1 MFRLITLFSLSLLLI
16 AFSQIKKE
24 FDLQVEIIAKELEE
38 KPKLSPP
45 QSFPLKGSEPLDLS
59 PRLLEPPKEMEFIP
73 VARVEGDGL
82 SCGKPKDAI
91 AYKVGVDY
99 YLKGDFLRAER
110 ELGSIL
116 TMPSPYRPMAEYV
129 LGLIKLKEG
138 QRSEALKFFEN
149 SCRIPHRYRDS
160 ACELYY
166 ALNFEL
172 KGSVP
177 KNENPLWSVLYE
189 IKEKKNYREPNCQEV
204 VFKNYCNYVS
214 DFVKGKVREEYKD
227 STTLRRAIVLFQTGK
242 LDEAERVLLEYSKPT
257 KPYRDVA
264 LYYLGLIA
272 LKKNDTN
279 KAYQYASLLETI
291 NREYANSLYSQ
302 ISQRDVLLARITYSI
317 TKDPSFLELA
327 GIIAYNR
334 GDYKLALSNFLG
346 AKNIKYAVYS
356 AIRMGDYRTAYTLLE
371 GKKEKDREDYLWLL
385 ESAYWANLPME
396 EPLKAVRERYPELYK
411 EYLGWSFFR
420 KGDWLSALN
429 YFEDPYYKALSYYNL
444 KRYEDVLRVL
454 RGIDHT
460 RARLLKAKSALFL
473 GKPALAR
480 SFLTESSPEELY
492 LLGLSYFM
500 EGEYERSIEFFKKVP
515 KDSPFGARALMKT
528 GDALYNL
535 GKVDAAKE
543 VYWEMLRNFPEDPLA
558 SQATLALLGM
568 EEREL
573 SPSEREKLI
582 RSYLQKEPNS
592 PYAQELKYQ
601 LADLLIKRGEK
612 KEAEKLLIE
621 LFEGNSPLKYKALL
635 KLASIE
641 EDKRNKAVLLYKVYK
656 EGNSEESAIARRE
669 LVKLFEEIGD
679 LQSMAELL
687 EGGDLSDKEKAMQIY
702 SNIQRWDKALAI
714 ANQLIS
720 LGYRS
725 SSFDN
730 TLWKIYENT
739 KDRNILTALTKSQDI
754 NLSAKA
760 KLEMAKLLKAE
771 GKPMEALEYLVDIS
785 LNNKGAQVYNSAI
798 LEGVQIFLELRLRR
812 DASCFLERV
821 DANVLSREERVKIE
835 RLKEDLPKCEVR

>member
-24 FDLQVEIIAKELEE
+24 FDLQVEIVAKEVEE

-45 QSFPLKGSEPLDLS
+45 QNLPLKGSEPMDLS
-59 PRLLEPPKEMEFIP
+59 PRLLEPPREMEFIP
-73 VARVEGDGL
+73 VAKVEGDGL

-129 LGLIKLKEG
+129 LGLMKLEKG

-149 SCRIPHRYRDS
+149 SCRFPHVYRDS

-166 ALNFEL
+166 ALNFGL

-177 KNENPLWSVLYE
+177 KNENPLWSVVYE

-204 VFKNYCNYVS
+204 VFKNYCDYVL

-227 STTLRRAIVLFQTGK
+227 STTLRRAILLFQTGK
-242 LDEAERVLLEYSKPT
+242 LDEAERVFLEYSKPA
-257 KPYRDVA
+257 KSYRDIA

-272 LKKNDTN
+272 LQKKDTN
-279 KAYQYASLLETI
+279 RAYQYASLLETI

-302 ISQRDVLLARITYSI
+302 IAQRDVLLARITYSI

-334 GDYKLALSNFLG
+334 GDYKLALSNFLE

-356 AIRMGDYRTAYTLLE
+356 AVRMGDYKTAYSLFE
-371 GKKEKDREDYLWLL
+371 GKREKDREDYLWLL

-396 EPLKAVRERYPELYK
+396 EPLKVVKERYPELYK

-420 KGDWLSALN
+420 KGDWLSALS
-429 YFEDPYYKALSYYNL
+429 YFENPYYRALCYYNL
-444 KRYEDVLRVL
+444 KKYEDVLRVL
-454 RGIDHT
+454 RGIDHP

-473 GKPALAR
+473 DKPALAR

-500 EGEYERSIEFFKKVP
+500 EGKYERSIDYFKKVP
-515 KDSPFGARALMKT
+515 RESPFGAKALMKT

-535 GKVDAAKE
+535 GKVDSAKE
-543 VYWEMLRNFPEDPLA
+543 VYWEVLKSFPENPLA

-573 SPSEREKLI
+573 PPSEREKLI
-582 RSYLQKEPNS
+582 RSYFQKEPNS
-592 PYAQELKYQ
+592 PYAPELKYQ

-612 KEAEKLLIE
+612 REAEKILIE

-641 EDKRNKAVLLYKVYK
+641 EDKRNKVVLLYKVYK

-669 LVKLFEEIGD
+669 LVKLYEELGD

-687 EGGDLSDKEKAMQIY
+687 EGGDLSDKERAMQIY
-702 SNIQRWDKALAI
+702 ADIQRWDKAIAI
-714 ANQLIS
+714 ANQLTS
-720 LGYRS
+720 LGYGS
-725 SSFDN
+725 PSFDN

-771 GKPMEALEYLVDIS
+771 GKPKEALEYLVDIS

-821 DANVLSREERVKIE
+821 DANTLSREERIKIE
-835 RLKEDLPKCEVR
+835 RLKKELPKCEVR

>member
-1 MFRLITLFSLSLLLI
+1 MLRLITLFSISLLLI

-24 FDLQVEIIAKELEE
+24 FDLQVEIVAQEVEE

-45 QSFPLKGSEPLDLS
+45 QNLPLKEDEPIDLS
-59 PRLLEPPKEMEFIP
+59 PRLLEPPKEMEFRP

-91 AYKVGVDY
+91 AYKVGVDQ
-99 YLKGDFLRAER
+99 YLKGDFLRAEK
-110 ELGSIL
+110 ELSSIL
-116 TMPSPYRPMAEYV
+116 TMSSPYRPMAEYV

-177 KNENPLWSVLYE
+177 KNENPLWSVIYE
-189 IKEKKNYREPNCQEV
+189 IKEKKTYREPNCQEV
-204 VFKNYCNYVS
+204 VFKNYCNYVL
-214 DFVKGKVREEYKD
+214 DFVKGKAGEEYKD
-227 STTLRRAIVLFQTGK
+227 STTLRRAVVLFQTGK
-242 LDEAERVLLEYSKPT
+242 LDEAEKLLLEYSKPT

-264 LYYLGLIA
+264 LYYLGLLA
-272 LKKNDTN
+272 LQKKDTN
-279 KAYQYASLLETI
+279 RAYQYASLLETI

-302 ISQRDVLLARITYSI
+302 IAQRDVFLARITYSV
-317 TKDPSFLELA
+317 TKDLSSLELA

-334 GDYKLALSNFLG
+334 GDYKLALSNFLE

-356 AIRMGDYRTAYTLLE
+356 AIRMGDYKTAYTLLE
-371 GKKEKDREDYLWLL
+371 GKREKDREDYLWLL

-411 EYLGWSFFR
+411 EYLGWNFFR
-420 KGDWLSALN
+420 KGDWLSALS
-429 YFEDPYYKALSYYNL
+429 YFQDPYYRALSYYNL
-444 KRYEDVLRVL
+444 KKYEDVLMVL
-454 RGIDHT
+454 RGIDHPK
-460 RARLLKAKSALFL
+460 ARLLKAKSALFL

-480 SFLTESSPEELY
+480 SFLTESSPDELY

-500 EGEYERSIEFFKKVP
+500 EGKYERSIDYFKKVP
-515 KDSPFGARALMKT
+515 KESPFGARALMKT

-535 GKVDAAKE
+535 GRVDSAKE
-543 VYWEMLRNFPEDPLA
+543 VYWDVLKRFPEDPLA

-573 SPSEREKLI
+573 PLSDREKLI
-582 RSYLQKEPNS
+582 KIYLQKEPNS
-592 PYAQELKYQ
+592 PYVPELKYQ

-612 KEAEKLLIE
+612 REAEKILIE

-635 KLASIE
+635 KLATIE
-641 EDKRNKAVLLYKVYK
+641 EDKINKAVLLYNVYK

-669 LVKLFEEIGD
+669 LVKLYEELGD

-687 EGGDLSDKEKAMQIY
+687 EVGDLSDKERAVQIY
-702 SNIQRWDKALAI
+702 ANIQRWDKAIAI
-714 ANQLIS
+714 ANQLTS

-725 SSFDN
+725 PSFDN

-739 KDRNILTALTKSQDI
+739 KDRNILSALTKSQDI

-771 GKPMEALEYLVDIS
+771 GKQKEALEYLVDIS
-785 LNNKGAQVYNSAI
+785 LNHKGAQVYNSAI

-821 DANVLSREERVKIE
+821 DANSLSQEERVKIE
-835 RLKEDLPKCEVR
+835 MLKKELPKCEVR

>member
-24 FDLQVEIIAKELEE
+24 FDLRVEIIAKEVEE

-45 QSFPLKGSEPLDLS
+45 QNLPLKGSEPMDLS

-129 LGLIKLKEG
+129 LGLMKLEKG

-149 SCRIPHRYRDS
+149 SCRFPHVYRDS

-172 KGSVP
+172 KDSVP
-177 KNENPLWSVLYE
+177 KNENPLWSVVYE
-189 IKEKKNYREPNCQEV
+189 IKEKKTYREPNCQEV
-204 VFKNYCNYVS
+204 VFKNYCNYVL
-214 DFVKGKVREEYKD
+214 DFVKGKVTEEYKD

-242 LDEAERVLLEYSKPT
+242 LDEAERLFLEYSKPT
-257 KPYRDVA
+257 KPYRSVA

-272 LKKNDTN
+272 LQKKDTN
-279 KAYQYASLLETI
+279 MAYQYASLLETI

-302 ISQRDVLLARITYSI
+302 IARRDVLLARVTYNI

-334 GDYKLALSNFLG
+334 GDYQLALSNFLE

-356 AIRMGDYRTAYTLLE
+356 AIRMGDYKTAYTLLE
-371 GKKEKDREDYLWLL
+371 GKREKDREDYLWLL

-396 EPLKAVRERYPELYK
+396 EPLKAVKGRYPELYK

-420 KGDWLSALN
+420 KGDWLSALG
-429 YFEDPYYKALSYYNL
+429 YFDDPYYRALCYYNL
-444 KRYEDVLRVL
+444 KKYEDVLKVL
-454 RGIDHT
+454 KGIDHPK
-460 RARLLKAKSALFL
+460 ARLLKAKSALFL
-473 GKPALAR
+473 GKPSLAR

-500 EGEYERSIEFFKKVP
+500 EGEYERSIDYFKKVP
-515 KDSPFGARALMKT
+515 KDSPFGVRALMKT

-535 GKVDAAKE
+535 GKVDSAKQ
-543 VYWEMLRNFPEDPLA
+543 VYWEILKNFPEDPLA

-573 SPSEREKLI
+573 PPSEREKLI
-582 RSYLQKEPNS
+582 RSYLQKEPDS
-592 PYAQELKYQ
+592 PYAPELKYQ

-612 KEAEKLLIE
+612 REAEKILIE

-669 LVKLFEEIGD
+669 LVKLFEELGD

-687 EGGDLSDKEKAMQIY
+687 EGGDLSDKERAMQIY
-702 SNIQRWDKALAI
+702 ANIQRWDKALAI

-720 LGYRS
+720 LGYKS
-725 SSFDN
+725 PSFDN

-739 KDRNILTALTKSQDI
+739 KDRNILAALTKSQDI

-771 GKPMEALEYLVDIS
+771 GKPKEALEYLVDIS

-821 DANVLSREERVKIE
+821 DANSLSREERVKIE
-835 RLKEDLPKCEVR
+835 RLKKELPKCEVR

>member
-24 FDLQVEIIAKELEE
+24 FDLQVEIVAKEVEE

-45 QSFPLKGSEPLDLS
+45 QNLPLKGSEPMDLS
-59 PRLLEPPKEMEFIP
+59 PRLLEPPKKMEFIP
-73 VARVEGDGL
+73 VAKVEGAGL
-82 SCGKPKDAI
+82 SCGEPKDAI
-91 AYKVGVDY
+91 AYKVGVDH

-116 TMPSPYRPMAEYV
+116 TKPSPYRPMAEYV
-129 LGLIKLKEG
+129 LGLIKLREG

-149 SCRIPHRYRDS
+149 SCRVPHRYRYS

-177 KNENPLWSVLYE
+177 KNENPLWSVVYE
-189 IKEKKNYREPNCQEV
+189 IKEKKTYREPNCQEV
-204 VFKNYCNYVS
+204 VFKNYCDYVL

-227 STTLRRAIVLFQTGK
+227 STTLRSATVLFQTGK
-242 LDEAERVLLEYSKPT
+242 LDEAERVFLEYSKPT

-272 LKKNDTN
+272 LQKKDTN
-279 KAYQYASLLETI
+279 KAYQYASLLETL

-302 ISQRDVLLARITYSI
+302 IAQRDVLLARITYNI

-334 GDYKLALSNFLG
+334 GDYQLALSNFLE
-346 AKNIKYAVYS
+346 AKSIKYAVYS
-356 AIRMGDYRTAYTLLE
+356 AIREGDYKTAYTLLE
-371 GKKEKDREDYLWLL
+371 GKREKDREDYLWLL

-396 EPLKAVRERYPELYK
+396 EHLKAVKERHPELYK

-429 YFEDPYYKALSYYNL
+429 YFEDPYYKALCYYNL
-444 KRYEDVLRVL
+444 KKYEDVLKVL
-454 RGIDHT
+454 RGIDHPK
-460 RARLLKAKSALFL
+460 ARLLKAKSALFL
-473 GKPALAR
+473 GKPVLAR

-500 EGEYERSIEFFKKVP
+500 EGEYERSIDYFKKVP
-515 KDSPFGARALMKT
+515 KDSPFGVRALMKT

-535 GKVDAAKE
+535 GKVDSAKQ
-543 VYWEMLRNFPEDPLA
+543 VYWEVLKNFPEDPLA

-568 EEREL
+568 EEREVP
-573 SPSEREKLI
+573 PSDREKLI

-656 EGNSEESAIARRE
+656 EGNSEESAIAKRE
-669 LVKLFEEIGD
+669 LVKLYEELGD
-679 LQSMAELL
+679 LQSAAELL
-687 EGGDLSDKEKAMQIY
+687 EGGDLSDKERAMQIY
-702 SNIQRWDKALAI
+702 ANIQRWDRALAI

-725 SSFDN
+725 PSFDN

-771 GKPMEALEYLVDIS
+771 GKPKEALEYLVDIS

-821 DANVLSREERVKIE
+821 DANTLSREERVKIE
-835 RLKEDLPKCEVR
+835 RLKKELPKCEVR

>member
-149 SCRIPHRYRDS
+149 SCRISHRYRDS

>member
-1 MFRLITLFSLSLLLI
+1 MLRLITLFSLSLLLI

-24 FDLQVEIIAKELEE
+24 FDLQVEIVAKEVEE

-45 QSFPLKGSEPLDLS
+45 QNLPLKGSEPMDLS
-59 PRLLEPPKEMEFIP
+59 PRLLEPPKAMEFIP
-73 VARVEGDGL
+73 VAREEGAGF
-82 SCGKPKDAI
+82 SCGEPRDAI
-91 AYKVGVDY
+91 AYKVGVDH
-99 YLKGDFLRAER
+99 YLKGDFLSAEK
-110 ELGSIL
+110 ELSSIL
-116 TMPSPYRPMAEYV
+116 TMSSPYKLMADYV

-149 SCRIPHRYRDS
+149 SCGHPHRYRYS

-177 KNENPLWSVLYE
+177 KNENPLWSVIYE
-189 IKEKKNYREPNCQEV
+189 IKEKKTYREPNCQEV
-204 VFKNYCNYVS
+204 VFKNYCNYVL

-242 LDEAERVLLEYSKPT
+242 LDEAEKLFLEYSKPT

-264 LYYLGLIA
+264 LYYLGLVA
-272 LKKNDTN
+272 MQKKDIGR
-279 KAYQYASLLETI
+279 AYQYASLLETL
-291 NREYANSLYSQ
+291 NREYANSLYFQ
-302 ISQRDVLLARITYSI
+302 IAQRDVLLARITYSVA
-317 TKDPSFLELA
+317 KDPTLLELA

-334 GDYKLALSNFLG
+334 GDYKLALSNFLE

-356 AIRMGDYRTAYTLLE
+356 AIGEGDYKTAYTLLE
-371 GKKEKDREDYLWLL
+371 GEGEKDKEDYLWLL
-385 ESAYWANLPME
+385 ESAYWADLPME
-396 EPLKAVRERYPELYK
+396 EPLKAVKERYPELYK

-429 YFEDPYYKALSYYNL
+429 YFEDPYYRALCYYNL
-444 KRYEDVLRVL
+444 KKYEDVLKVL
-454 RGIDHT
+454 KGIDHPK
-460 RARLLKAKSALFL
+460 AKLLKAKSALFL
-473 GKPALAR
+473 GKPTLAR

-500 EGEYERSIEFFKKVP
+500 EGEYERSIGYFKKVP
-515 KDSPFGARALMKT
+515 KDSPLGARALMKT

-543 VYWEMLRNFPEDPLA
+543 VYWEVLKNFPEDPLA

-573 SPSEREKLI
+573 PPSDREKLI
-582 RSYLQKEPNS
+582 KSYLQKEPNS

-612 KEAEKLLIE
+612 KEAEKILIE

-641 EDKRNKAVLLYKVYK
+641 EDRRNKAVLLYKVYK
-656 EGNSEESAIARRE
+656 EGSDEESAIARRE
-669 LVKLFEEIGD
+669 LIKLYEELGD
-679 LQSMAELL
+679 QQSVAELL
-687 EGGDLSDKEKAMQIY
+687 ESGDLSDKEKAVQIY
-702 SNIQRWDKALAI
+702 ANIQRWDKALAI
-714 ANQLIS
+714 ANQLTS
-720 LGYRS
+720 LGYKS
-725 SSFDN
+725 PSFDN

-739 KDRNILTALTKSQDI
+739 KERNILTALTKSQDI

-771 GKPMEALEYLVDIS
+771 GKPKEALEYLVDIS
-785 LNNKGAQVYNSAI
+785 LNNKGAQAYNSAI

-821 DANVLSREERVKIE
+821 DANTLSQEERVKIE
-835 RLKEDLPKCEVR
+835 MLKKELPKCEVR

>member
-1 MFRLITLFSLSLLLI
+1 MLRLITLFSLFLLLI

-24 FDLQVEIIAKELEE
+24 FDLQVEIVAKEVEE

-45 QSFPLKGSEPLDLS
+45 QNLPLKEAEPMDLS

-73 VARVEGDGL
+73 VAKVEGAGL
-82 SCGKPKDAI
+82 SCGEPKDAT
-91 AYKVGVDY
+91 AYKVGVDH
-99 YLKGDFLRAER
+99 YLKGDFLRAEK
-110 ELGSIL
+110 ELSPIL
-116 TMPSPYRPMAEYV
+116 TMSSPYRPMAEYV
-129 LGLIKLKEG
+129 LGLIKLEKG

-149 SCRIPHRYRDS
+149 SCRVPHRYRYS

-177 KNENPLWSVLYE
+177 KNENPLWSVIYE
-189 IKEKKNYREPNCQEV
+189 IKEKKTYREPNCQEV
-204 VFKNYCNYVS
+204 VFKSYCNYVL
-214 DFVKGKVREEYKD
+214 DFVKGEVREEYKD
-227 STTLRRAIVLFQTGK
+227 STTLRRAIVFFQTGK
-242 LDEAERVLLEYSKPT
+242 LDEAEKLLLEYSKPA

-264 LYYLGLIA
+264 LYYLGLVA
-272 LKKNDTN
+272 LQKKDTN
-279 KAYQYASLLETI
+279 RAYQYASLLETL

-302 ISQRDVLLARITYSI
+302 IAQRDVLLARITYSI

-334 GDYKLALSNFLG
+334 GDYQLAFSNFLET
-346 AKNIKYAVYS
+346 KNTRYAVYS
-356 AIRMGDYRTAYTLLE
+356 AIRMGDYKTAYSLLE
-371 GKKEKDREDYLWLL
+371 GKREKDREDYLWLL

-420 KGDWLSALN
+420 KGDWLSALS
-429 YFEDPYYKALSYYNL
+429 YFEDPYYRALCYYNL
-444 KRYEDVLRVL
+444 KKYEDVLRVL
-454 RGIDHT
+454 RGIDHP

-500 EGEYERSIEFFKKVP
+500 EGEYESSIDYFKKVP
-515 KDSPFGARALMKT
+515 KESPFGAKALMKT

-535 GKVDAAKE
+535 GKVDSAKE
-543 VYWEMLRNFPEDPLA
+543 VYWDVLKRFPEDPLA

-573 SPSEREKLI
+573 SPSDREKLI
-582 RSYLQKEPNS
+582 KNYLQKEPNA

-612 KEAEKLLIE
+612 REAEKILIE

-656 EGNSEESAIARRE
+656 EGSSEESAIARRE
-669 LVKLFEEIGD
+669 LIKLYEELGD
-679 LQSMAELL
+679 QQSMVELL
-687 EGGDLSDKEKAMQIY
+687 EGGDLSDKERAMQIY
-702 SNIQRWDKALAI
+702 ANIQRWDKAIAI
-714 ANQLIS
+714 ANQLTS

-725 SSFDN
+725 PSLEN

-739 KDRNILTALTKSQDI
+739 KDRNILTVLTNSQDI

-771 GKPMEALEYLVDIS
+771 GKPREALEYLVDIS

-798 LEGVQIFLELRLRR
+798 LEGVQTFLELRLRR
-812 DASCFLERV
+812 DASCFLDRV
-821 DANVLSREERVKIE
+821 DANTLSQEERVKIE
-835 RLKEDLPKCEVR
+835 MLKKELPKCEVL

>member
-1 MFRLITLFSLSLLLI
+1 MDLSL
-16 AFSQIKKE
+16 
-24 FDLQVEIIAKELEE
+24 
-38 KPKLSPP
+38 
-45 QSFPLKGSEPLDLS
+45 
-59 PRLLEPPKEMEFIP
+59 RLLEPPKKMEFIP
-73 VARVEGDGL
+73 VAKVEGAGL
-82 SCGKPKDAI
+82 SCGEPRDAI
-91 AYKVGVDY
+91 AYKVGVDH
-99 YLKGDFLRAER
+99 YLKGDFLSAEK

-116 TMPSPYRPMAEYV
+116 TMSSPYKPMAEYV

-149 SCRIPHRYRDS
+149 SCRVPHRYRYS

-177 KNENPLWSVLYE
+177 KNENPLWGVIYE

-204 VFKNYCNYVS
+204 VFKNYCNYVL

-227 STTLRRAIVLFQTGK
+227 STTLRRAIVLFQTGE
-242 LDEAERVLLEYSKPT
+242 LDEAEKLFLEYSKPT

-264 LYYLGLIA
+264 LYYLGLVA
-272 LKKNDTN
+272 MQKKDIGR
-279 KAYQYASLLETI
+279 AYQYASLLETL
-291 NREYANSLYSQ
+291 NREYANSLYFQ
-302 ISQRDVLLARITYSI
+302 IAQMDVLWARITYSVA
-317 TKDPSFLELA
+317 KDPTLLELA

-334 GDYKLALSNFLG
+334 GDYKLALSNFLE

-356 AIRMGDYRTAYTLLE
+356 AIGEGDYKTAYTLLE
-371 GKKEKDREDYLWLL
+371 GKGEKDKEDYLWLL
-385 ESAYWANLPME
+385 ESAYWANLPIE
-396 EPLKAVRERYPELYK
+396 EPLKAVKEDYPELYK

-429 YFEDPYYKALSYYNL
+429 YFEDPYYRALCYYNL
-444 KRYEDVLRVL
+444 KKYEDVLKVL
-454 RGIDHT
+454 KGIDHPK
-460 RARLLKAKSALFL
+460 ARLLKAKSALFL

-492 LLGLSYFM
+492 LLGLSYFV
-500 EGEYERSIEFFKKVP
+500 EGEYERSIDHFKKVP
-515 KDSPFGARALMKT
+515 KESPFGAKALMKA

-535 GKVDAAKE
+535 GKVDSAKK
-543 VYWEMLRNFPEDPLA
+543 VYWEVLKSFPEDPLA

-573 SPSEREKLI
+573 PPSDREKLI
-582 RSYLQKEPNS
+582 KSYLQKEPNS

-601 LADLLIKRGEK
+601 LADLLIKRGKK
-612 KEAEKLLIE
+612 KEAEKILVE
-621 LFEGNSPLKYKALL
+621 LFEGSSPLKYKALL

-641 EDKRNKAVLLYKVYK
+641 EDRRNKAVLLYEVYK

-669 LVKLFEEIGD
+669 LIKLYEELGD
-679 LQSMAELL
+679 LQSAAELL
-687 EGGDLSDKEKAMQIY
+687 EGGDLSDKERAVQIY
-702 SNIQRWDKALAI
+702 ANIQRWDKAIAI
-714 ANQLIS
+714 ANQLTS

-725 SSFDN
+725 PSFDN

-771 GKPMEALEYLVDIS
+771 GKPREALEYLVDIS

-798 LEGVQIFLELRLRR
+798 LEGAQTFLELRLRR
-812 DASCFLERV
+812 DASCFLGRV
-821 DANVLSREERVKIE
+821 DANSLSQEERVKIE
-835 RLKEDLPKCEVR
+835 MLKKELPKCEVK

>member
-1 MFRLITLFSLSLLLI
+1 MLRLITLFSLSLLLI

-24 FDLQVEIIAKELEE
+24 FELQVEIIAKKVEE

-45 QSFPLKGSEPLDLS
+45 QNLPLKEAEPMDLS
-59 PRLLEPPKEMEFIP
+59 PRLLEPPKKMEFIP
-73 VARVEGDGL
+73 VAKVEGTGL
-82 SCGKPKDAI
+82 SCGEPRDAI
-91 AYKVGVDY
+91 AYKVGVDH
-99 YLKGDFLRAER
+99 YLKGDFLSAEK

-116 TMPSPYRPMAEYV
+116 TMSSPYKPMAEYV

-149 SCRIPHRYRDS
+149 SCRVPHRYRYS

-177 KNENPLWSVLYE
+177 KNENPLWGVIYE

-204 VFKNYCNYVS
+204 VFKNYCNYVL

-227 STTLRRAIVLFQTGK
+227 STTLRRAIVLFQTGE
-242 LDEAERVLLEYSKPT
+242 LDEAEKLFLEYSKPT

-264 LYYLGLIA
+264 LYYLGLVA
-272 LKKNDTN
+272 MQKKDIGR
-279 KAYQYASLLETI
+279 AYQYASLLETL
-291 NREYANSLYSQ
+291 NREYANSLYFQ
-302 ISQRDVLLARITYSI
+302 IAQMDVLWARITYSVA
-317 TKDPSFLELA
+317 KDPTLLELA

-334 GDYKLALSNFLG
+334 GDYKLALSNFLE

-356 AIRMGDYRTAYTLLE
+356 AIGEGDYKTAYTLLE
-371 GKKEKDREDYLWLL
+371 GKGEKDKEDYLWLL
-385 ESAYWANLPME
+385 ESAYWANLPIE
-396 EPLKAVRERYPELYK
+396 EPLKAVKEDYPELYK

-429 YFEDPYYKALSYYNL
+429 YFEDPYYRALCYYNL
-444 KRYEDVLRVL
+444 KKYEDVLKVL
-454 RGIDHT
+454 KGIDHPK
-460 RARLLKAKSALFL
+460 ARLLKAKSALFL

-492 LLGLSYFM
+492 LLGLSYFV
-500 EGEYERSIEFFKKVP
+500 EGEYERSIDHFKKVP

-535 GKVDAAKE
+535 GKVDSAKE
-543 VYWEMLRNFPEDPLA
+543 VYWEVLKSFPEDPLA

-568 EEREL
+568 EERGL
-573 SPSEREKLI
+573 PPSDREKLI
-582 RSYLQKEPNS
+582 KRYLQKEPNS
-592 PYAQELKYQ
+592 PYAPELKYQ
-601 LADLLIKRGEK
+601 LADLLIKRGKK
-612 KEAEKLLIE
+612 KEAEKILVE
-621 LFEGNSPLKYKALL
+621 LFEGSSPLKYKALL

-641 EDKRNKAVLLYKVYK
+641 EDRRNKAVLLYKVYK

-669 LVKLFEEIGD
+669 LVKLFEELGD

-687 EGGDLSDKEKAMQIY
+687 ESGDLSDKEKAVQIY
-702 SNIQRWDKALAI
+702 ANIQRWDKARAI
-714 ANQLIS
+714 ADQLIS
-720 LGYRS
+720 LGYKS
-725 SSFDN
+725 PSFDN

-771 GKPMEALEYLVDIS
+771 
-785 LNNKGAQVYNSAI
+785 
-798 LEGVQIFLELRLRR
+798 
-812 DASCFLERV
+812 
-821 DANVLSREERVKIE
+821 
-835 RLKEDLPKCEVR
+835 

>member
-1 MFRLITLFSLSLLLI
+1 MLRLITLFSLSLLLI

-24 FDLQVEIIAKELEE
+24 FELQVEIIAKKVEE

-45 QSFPLKGSEPLDLS
+45 QNLPLKEAEPMDLS
-59 PRLLEPPKEMEFIP
+59 LRLLEPPKKMEFIP
-73 VARVEGDGL
+73 VAKVEGAGL
-82 SCGKPKDAI
+82 SCGESREAV

-99 YLKGDFLRAER
+99 YLKGDFLSAEK
-110 ELGSIL
+110 ELSSIL
-116 TMPSPYRPMAEYV
+116 TMSSPYRPMAEYV

-149 SCRIPHRYRDS
+149 SCRVPHRYRYS

-177 KNENPLWSVLYE
+177 KNENPLWGVIYE

-204 VFKNYCNYVS
+204 VFKNYCNYVL

-227 STTLRRAIVLFQTGK
+227 STTLRRAIVLFQTGE
-242 LDEAERVLLEYSKPT
+242 LDEAEKLFLEYSKPT

-264 LYYLGLIA
+264 LYYLGLVA
-272 LKKNDTN
+272 MQKKDIGR
-279 KAYQYASLLETI
+279 AYQYASLLETL
-291 NREYANSLYSQ
+291 NREYANSLYFQ
-302 ISQRDVLLARITYSI
+302 IAQMDVLWARITYSVA
-317 TKDPSFLELA
+317 KDPTLLELA

-334 GDYKLALSNFLG
+334 GDYKLALSNFLE

-356 AIRMGDYRTAYTLLE
+356 AIGEGDYKTAYTLLE
-371 GKKEKDREDYLWLL
+371 GKGEKDKEDYLWLL
-385 ESAYWANLPME
+385 ESAYWANLPIE
-396 EPLKAVRERYPELYK
+396 EPLKAVKEDYPELYK

-429 YFEDPYYKALSYYNL
+429 YFEDPYYRALCYYNL
-444 KRYEDVLRVL
+444 KKYEDVLKVL
-454 RGIDHT
+454 KGIDHPK
-460 RARLLKAKSALFL
+460 ARLLKAKSALFL

-492 LLGLSYFM
+492 LLGLSYFV
-500 EGEYERSIEFFKKVP
+500 EGEYERSIDHFKKVP
-515 KDSPFGARALMKT
+515 KESPFGAKALMKA

-535 GKVDAAKE
+535 GKVDSAKK
-543 VYWEMLRNFPEDPLA
+543 VYWEVLKSFPEDPLA

-573 SPSEREKLI
+573 PPSDREKLI
-582 RSYLQKEPNS
+582 KSYLQKEPNS

-601 LADLLIKRGEK
+601 LADLLIKRGKK
-612 KEAEKLLIE
+612 KEAEKILVE
-621 LFEGNSPLKYKALL
+621 LFEGSSPLKYKALL

-641 EDKRNKAVLLYKVYK
+641 EDRRNKAVLLYEVYK

-669 LVKLFEEIGD
+669 LIKLYEELGD
-679 LQSMAELL
+679 LQSAAELL
-687 EGGDLSDKEKAMQIY
+687 EGGDLSDKERAVQIY
-702 SNIQRWDKALAI
+702 ANIQRWDKARAI
-714 ANQLIS
+714 ADQLIS
-720 LGYRS
+720 LGYKS
-725 SSFDN
+725 PSFDN

-771 GKPMEALEYLVDIS
+771 GKPREALEYLVDIS

-798 LEGVQIFLELRLRR
+798 LEGVQTFLELRLRR
-812 DASCFLERV
+812 DASCFLGRV
-821 DANVLSREERVKIE
+821 DANSLSQEERVKIE
-835 RLKEDLPKCEVR
+835 MLKKELPKCEVK

>member
-1 MFRLITLFSLSLLLI
+1 MLRLITLFSLSLLLI

-24 FDLQVEIIAKELEE
+24 FDLQVEIVAKEVEE

-45 QSFPLKGSEPLDLS
+45 QNLPLKEAEPMDLS
-59 PRLLEPPKEMEFIP
+59 PRLLEPPKAMEFIP
-73 VARVEGDGL
+73 VARVEGAGL
-82 SCGKPKDAI
+82 SCGEPKDAI
-91 AYKVGVDY
+91 AYKVGVDH
-99 YLKGDFLRAER
+99 YLKGDFLSAEK
-110 ELGSIL
+110 ELSSIL
-116 TMPSPYRPMAEYV
+116 TMFSPYRPMAEYV
-129 LGLIKLKEG
+129 LGLIKLREG

-149 SCRIPHRYRDS
+149 SCKDPNRYRYS

-177 KNENPLWSVLYE
+177 KNENPLWSVIYE
-189 IKEKKNYREPNCQEV
+189 IKEKKNYREPDCQEV
-204 VFKNYCNYVS
+204 VFKNYCNYVL

-242 LDEAERVLLEYSKPT
+242 LDEAEKLFLEYSKPT

-264 LYYLGLIA
+264 LYYLGLVA
-272 LKKNDTN
+272 MQKKDIGR
-279 KAYQYASLLETI
+279 AYQYASLLETL
-291 NREYANSLYSQ
+291 NREYANSLYFQ
-302 ISQRDVLLARITYSI
+302 IAQRDVLLARITYSVA
-317 TKDPSFLELA
+317 KDPTLLELA

-334 GDYKLALSNFLG
+334 GDYKLALSNFLE

-356 AIRMGDYRTAYTLLE
+356 AIGEGEYKTAYTLLE
-371 GKKEKDREDYLWLL
+371 GEGEKDKEDYIWLL
-385 ESAYWANLPME
+385 ESAYWADLPME
-396 EPLKAVRERYPELYK
+396 EPLKAVKERYPELYK

-429 YFEDPYYKALSYYNL
+429 YFDDPYHRALCYYNL
-444 KRYEDVLRVL
+444 KKYEDVLKVL
-454 RGIDHT
+454 KGIDHP

-515 KDSPFGARALMKT
+515 KDSPLGARALMKT

-543 VYWEMLRNFPEDPLA
+543 VYWEVLKNFPEDPLA

-573 SPSEREKLI
+573 PPSDREKLI
-582 RSYLQKEPNS
+582 KSYLQKEHNS

-601 LADLLIKRGEK
+601 LADLLIRRGEK
-612 KEAEKLLIE
+612 REAEKILIE

-635 KLASIE
+635 KLATIE
-641 EDKRNKAVLLYKVYK
+641 EDRRNKAVLLYKVYK
-656 EGNSEESAIARRE
+656 EGSDEESAIARRE
-669 LVKLFEEIGD
+669 LIKLYEELGD
-679 LQSMAELL
+679 LQSVAELL
-687 EGGDLSDKEKAMQIY
+687 ESGDLSDKEKAVQIY
-702 SNIQRWDKALAI
+702 ANIKMWGRALAI
-714 ANQLIS
+714 ANQLTS
-720 LGYRS
+720 LGYKS
-725 SSFDN
+725 PSFDN

-739 KDRNILTALTKSQDI
+739 KDRNILTVLTKSQDI

-771 GKPMEALEYLVDIS
+771 GKPKEALEYLVDIS
-785 LNNKGAQVYNSAI
+785 LNNKGAQAYNSAI
-798 LEGVQIFLELRLRR
+798 LEGVQTFLELRLRR

-821 DANVLSREERVKIE
+821 DANTLSQEERVKIE
-835 RLKEDLPKCEVR
+835 MLKKELPKCEVR

>member
-1 MFRLITLFSLSLLLI
+1 MLRLITLFSLSLLLI

-24 FDLQVEIIAKELEE
+24 FDLQVEIVAKEVEE

-45 QSFPLKGSEPLDLS
+45 QSFPLKESEPIDLS

-110 ELGSIL
+110 ELSPIL
-116 TMPSPYRPMAEYV
+116 TMFSPYRPMAEYV
-129 LGLIKLKEG
+129 LGLMKLKEG

-149 SCRIPHRYRDS
+149 SCRVPHRYRGS

-177 KNENPLWSVLYE
+177 KNENPLWSVIYE
-189 IKEKKNYREPNCQEV
+189 IKEKKTYREPNCQEV
-204 VFKNYCNYVS
+204 VFKNYCNYVL

-227 STTLRRAIVLFQTGK
+227 STTLRRAIVLFQTGE
-242 LDEAERVLLEYSKPT
+242 LDEAEKLLLEYSKPT
-257 KPYRDVA
+257 KPYRSVA
-264 LYYLGLIA
+264 LYYLGLVA
-272 LKKNDTN
+272 LQKKDTN
-279 KAYQYASLLETI
+279 RAYQYASLLETL

-302 ISQRDVLLARITYSI
+302 IAQRDVLLARITYSI

-334 GDYKLALSNFLG
+334 GDYKLALSNFLE
-346 AKNIKYAVYS
+346 AKNIKYAAYS
-356 AIRMGDYRTAYTLLE
+356 AIRMGDYKTAYSLLE

-385 ESAYWANLPME
+385 ESAYWADLPME
-396 EPLKAVRERYPELYK
+396 EPLKAVRGRYPELYK

-420 KGDWLSALN
+420 KGDWLSALS
-429 YFEDPYYKALSYYNL
+429 YFEDPYYRALSYYNL

-454 RGIDHT
+454 RGIDHP

-480 SFLTESSPEELY
+480 SFLTESFPEELY

-500 EGEYERSIEFFKKVP
+500 EGKYERSIDYFKKVP
-515 KDSPFGARALMKT
+515 KESPFGAKALMKI

-535 GKVDAAKE
+535 GRVDSAKE
-543 VYWEMLRNFPEDPLA
+543 VYWDVLKRFPEDPLA

-573 SPSEREKLI
+573 PPSDREKLI
-582 RSYLQKEPNS
+582 KGYLQKEPNS
-592 PYAQELKYQ
+592 PYAPELRYQ
-601 LADLLIKRGEK
+601 LADLLIKKGEK
-612 KEAEKLLIE
+612 REAEKILIE

-656 EGNSEESAIARRE
+656 EGSSEESAIARRE
-669 LVKLFEEIGD
+669 LIKLYEELGD

-687 EGGDLSDKEKAMQIY
+687 EGGDLSDKERAMQIY
-702 SNIQRWDKALAI
+702 ADVQRWDRALAI
-714 ANQLIS
+714 ANQLTS

-725 SSFDN
+725 PSLEN

-771 GKPMEALEYLVDIS
+771 GKPKEALEYLVDIS

-798 LEGVQIFLELRLRR
+798 LEGVQTFLELRLRR

-821 DANVLSREERVKIE
+821 DANTLSREERVKIE
-835 RLKEDLPKCEVR
+835 MLKKELPKCEVR

>member
-24 FDLQVEIIAKELEE
+24 FDLQVEIVAKEVEE

-45 QSFPLKGSEPLDLS
+45 QNLPLKGSEPMDLS

-73 VARVEGDGL
+73 VAKVEGDGL

-91 AYKVGVDY
+91 AYKVGIDH
-99 YLKGDFLRAER
+99 YLKGDFLSAEK

-116 TMPSPYRPMAEYV
+116 TMSSPYRPMAEYV

-149 SCRIPHRYRDS
+149 SCRFPHVYRDS

-177 KNENPLWSVLYE
+177 KNENPLWGAIYE
-189 IKEKKNYREPNCQEV
+189 IKEKKTYREPNCQEA
-204 VFKNYCNYVS
+204 VFKNYCNYVL
-214 DFVKGKVREEYKD
+214 DFVKGKIREEYKD
-227 STTLRRAIVLFQTGK
+227 STTLRSAIVLFQTGK
-242 LDEAERVLLEYSKPT
+242 LDEAERLFLEYSKPA
-257 KPYRDVA
+257 KLYRDVA

-272 LKKNDTN
+272 LQKNDTN
-279 KAYQYASLLETI
+279 RAYQYASLLETI

-302 ISQRDVLLARITYSI
+302 IAQRDVLLARITYSI
-317 TKDPSFLELA
+317 TKEPSFLELA

-334 GDYKLALSNFLG
+334 GDYKLALSNFLE
-346 AKNIKYAVYS
+346 AKNIRYAVYS
-356 AIRMGDYRTAYTLLE
+356 AIREGDYKTAYTLLE
-371 GKKEKDREDYLWLL
+371 GKREKDKEDYLWLL

-396 EPLKAVRERYPELYK
+396 EPLKAVKERYPELYK

-420 KGDWLSALN
+420 KGDWLSALS
-429 YFEDPYYKALSYYNL
+429 YFEDPYHRALCYYNL
-444 KRYEDVLRVL
+444 KKYEDVLKVL
-454 RGIDHT
+454 KGIDHPK
-460 RARLLKAKSALFL
+460 ARLLKAKSALFL

-480 SFLTESSPEELY
+480 SFLTQNSPEELY

-500 EGEYERSIEFFKKVP
+500 EGEYERSIDYFKKVP
-515 KDSPFGARALMKT
+515 KESPFGAKALMKT

-543 VYWEMLRNFPEDPLA
+543 VYWEILKNFPEDPLA

-573 SPSEREKLI
+573 PPSDREKLI
-582 RSYLQKEPNS
+582 KGYLQKEPNS

-612 KEAEKLLIE
+612 REAEKVLIE
-621 LFEGNSPLKYKALL
+621 LFEGSSPLKYKALL

-656 EGNSEESAIARRE
+656 EGNSEESAIARKE
-669 LVKLFEEIGD
+669 LIKLYEELGD
-679 LQSMAELL
+679 QQSVAELL
-687 EGGDLSDKEKAMQIY
+687 EGGDLSDKERAMQIY
-702 SNIQRWDKALAI
+702 ANIKRWDKAQAI
-714 ANQLIS
+714 ANQLTS
-720 LGYRS
+720 LGYKS
-725 SSFDN
+725 PSFDN

-771 GKPMEALEYLVDIS
+771 GKPREALEYLVDIS

-821 DANVLSREERVKIE
+821 DANTLSREERVKIE
-835 RLKEDLPKCEVR
+835 SLRRELPKCEVR

>member
-1 MFRLITLFSLSLLLI
+1 MLKLITLFSLFLLLI

-24 FDLQVEIIAKELEE
+24 FDLQVEIVAKEVEE

-45 QSFPLKGSEPLDLS
+45 QNLPLKEAEPMDLS

-73 VARVEGDGL
+73 VARVEGAGL

-91 AYKVGVDY
+91 AYKVGVDH
-99 YLKGDFLRAER
+99 YLKGDFLRAEK
-110 ELGSIL
+110 ELSSIL
-116 TMPSPYRPMAEYV
+116 TMSSPYKPMAEYV

-149 SCRIPHRYRDS
+149 SCRFPHRYRGS

-166 ALNFEL
+166 ALNFQL

-177 KNENPLWSVLYE
+177 KNENPLWSVIYE
-189 IKEKKNYREPNCQEV
+189 IKEKKTYREPNCQEV
-204 VFKNYCNYVS
+204 VFKNYCNYVL

-227 STTLRRAIVLFQTGK
+227 STTLRRAILLFQTGR
-242 LDEAERVLLEYSKPT
+242 LDEAERLFLEYSKPT
-257 KPYRDVA
+257 KPYRDAA
-264 LYYLGLIA
+264 LYYLGLVA
-272 LKKNDTN
+272 LQKKDTN
-279 KAYQYASLLETI
+279 RAYQYASLLETL

-302 ISQRDVLLARITYSI
+302 IAQRDVLLARITYSI
-317 TKDPSFLELA
+317 TRNPSFLELA

-334 GDYKLALSNFLG
+334 GDYKLAFSNFLE
-346 AKNIKYAVYS
+346 AKSIRYAVYS
-356 AIRMGDYRTAYTLLE
+356 AIRMGDYKTAYTLLE
-371 GKKEKDREDYLWLL
+371 GKREKDREDYLWLL

-396 EPLKAVRERYPELYK
+396 GPLKAVRERYPDLYR

-420 KGDWLSALN
+420 KGDWLSALS
-429 YFEDPYYKALSYYNL
+429 YFDDPYYRALCYYNL
-444 KRYEDVLRVL
+444 KKYEDVLRVL
-454 RGIDHT
+454 RGIDHP

-480 SFLTESSPEELY
+480 SFLTQNSPEELY
-492 LLGLSYFM
+492 LFGLSYFM
-500 EGEYERSIEFFKKVP
+500 EGEYERSIDYFKRVP
-515 KDSPFGARALMKT
+515 KDSPFGVRALMKT

-535 GKVDAAKE
+535 GKVDATKE
-543 VYWEMLRNFPEDPLA
+543 VYWEVLKNFPEDPLA

-573 SPSEREKLI
+573 PPSDREKLI
-582 RSYLQKEPNS
+582 KGYLQKEPNS
-592 PYAQELKYQ
+592 PYAPELRYQ

-612 KEAEKLLIE
+612 KEAEKILIE
-621 LFEGNSPLKYKALL
+621 LFEGSSPLKYKALL

-656 EGNSEESAIARRE
+656 EGGGEESAIARRE
-669 LVKLFEEIGD
+669 LVKLYEELGD
-679 LQSMAELL
+679 LQSAAELL
-687 EGGDLSDKEKAMQIY
+687 EGGDLSDKERAMQIY
-702 SNIQRWDKALAI
+702 ANIQRWDKALAI
-714 ANQLIS
+714 ANQLTS

-725 SSFDN
+725 PSLEN

-771 GKPMEALEYLVDIS
+771 GKPREALEYLVDIS
-785 LNNKGAQVYNSAI
+785 LNNKGAQAYNSAI
-798 LEGVQIFLELRLRR
+798 LEGVQTFLELRLRR

-821 DANVLSREERVKIE
+821 DANALSQEERVKIE
-835 RLKEDLPKCEVR
+835 MLKKELPKCEVR

>member
-24 FDLQVEIIAKELEE
+24 FDLQVEIVAKEVEE

-45 QSFPLKGSEPLDLS
+45 QNLPLKWSEPMDLS

-73 VARVEGDGL
+73 VAKVEGDGL

-91 AYKVGVDY
+91 TYKVGVDY

-129 LGLIKLKEG
+129 LGLMKLEKG

-149 SCRIPHRYRDS
+149 SCRFPHVYRDS

-177 KNENPLWSVLYE
+177 KNENPLWSVIYE

-204 VFKNYCNYVS
+204 VFKNYCNYVL

-227 STTLRRAIVLFQTGK
+227 STTLRKAIFLFQTGK
-242 LDEAERVLLEYSKPT
+242 LDEAERVFLEYSKPT
-257 KPYRDVA
+257 KPYRDIA

-272 LKKNDTN
+272 LQKKDTN
-279 KAYQYASLLETI
+279 RAYQYASLLETI

-302 ISQRDVLLARITYSI
+302 IAQRDVLLARITYSI

-334 GDYKLALSNFLG
+334 GDYKLALSNFLE
-346 AKNIKYAVYS
+346 AKNIRYAVYS
-356 AIRMGDYRTAYTLLE
+356 AIGEGDYKTAYSLLE
-371 GKKEKDREDYLWLL
+371 GKREKDREDYLWLL

-396 EPLKAVRERYPELYK
+396 EPLKAVKERYPELYK

-429 YFEDPYYKALSYYNL
+429 YFEDPYHRALGYYNL
-444 KRYEDVLRVL
+444 KKYEDVLKVL
-454 RGIDHT
+454 RGIDHPK
-460 RARLLKAKSALFL
+460 ARLLKAKSALLL

-500 EGEYERSIEFFKKVP
+500 EGEYERSIDYFKKVP
-515 KDSPFGARALMKT
+515 KDSPFGVRALMKT

-535 GKVDAAKE
+535 GKVDSAKE
-543 VYWEMLRNFPEDPLA
+543 VYWEVLKNFPEDPLA

-573 SPSEREKLI
+573 PPSEREKLI

-592 PYAQELKYQ
+592 PYAPELKYQ

-612 KEAEKLLIE
+612 REAEKLLIE

-669 LVKLFEEIGD
+669 LVKLYEEVGD
-679 LQSMAELL
+679 QQSMAELL
-687 EGGDLSDKEKAMQIY
+687 EGGDLSDKEKAVQIY
-702 SNIQRWDKALAI
+702 ANIKKWDKARAI

-725 SSFDN
+725 PSFDN

-771 GKPMEALEYLVDIS
+771 GKPKEALEYLVDIS

-798 LEGVQIFLELRLRR
+798 LEGVRTFLELRLKR

-821 DANVLSREERVKIE
+821 DVNTLSREERVKIE
-835 RLKEDLPKCEVR
+835 RLKKELPKCEVR

>member
-1 MFRLITLFSLSLLLI
+1 MLRLITLFSLSLLLI

-24 FDLQVEIIAKELEE
+24 FELQVEIIAKKVEE

-45 QSFPLKGSEPLDLS
+45 QNLPLKEAEPMDLS
-59 PRLLEPPKEMEFIP
+59 LRLLEPPKKMEFIP
-73 VARVEGDGL
+73 VAKVEGAGL
-82 SCGKPKDAI
+82 SCGESREAV

-99 YLKGDFLRAER
+99 YLKGDFLSAEK

-116 TMPSPYRPMAEYV
+116 TMSSPYRPMAEYV

-138 QRSEALKFFEN
+138 QRSEALRFFEN
-149 SCRIPHRYRDS
+149 SCKVPHRYRNS

-177 KNENPLWSVLYE
+177 KNENPLWGVIYE

-204 VFKNYCNYVS
+204 VFKNYCNYVL

-227 STTLRRAIVLFQTGK
+227 STTLRRAIVLFQTGE
-242 LDEAERVLLEYSKPT
+242 LDEAEKLFLEYSKPT

-264 LYYLGLIA
+264 LYYLGLVA
-272 LKKNDTN
+272 MQKKDIGR
-279 KAYQYASLLETI
+279 AYQYASLLETL
-291 NREYANSLYSQ
+291 NREYANSLYFQ
-302 ISQRDVLLARITYSI
+302 IAQMDVLWARITYSVA
-317 TKDPSFLELA
+317 KDPTLLELA

-334 GDYKLALSNFLG
+334 GDYKLALSNFLE

-356 AIRMGDYRTAYTLLE
+356 AIGEGDYKTAYTLLE
-371 GKKEKDREDYLWLL
+371 GKGEKDKEDYLWLL
-385 ESAYWANLPME
+385 ESAYWANLPIE
-396 EPLKAVRERYPELYK
+396 EPLKAVKEDYPELYK

-429 YFEDPYYKALSYYNL
+429 YFEDPYYRALCYYNL
-444 KRYEDVLRVL
+444 KKYEDVLKVL
-454 RGIDHT
+454 KGIDHPK
-460 RARLLKAKSALFL
+460 ARLLKAKSALFL

-492 LLGLSYFM
+492 LLGLSYFV
-500 EGEYERSIEFFKKVP
+500 EGEYERSIDHFKKVP
-515 KDSPFGARALMKT
+515 KESPFGAKALMKA

-535 GKVDAAKE
+535 GKVDSAKK
-543 VYWEMLRNFPEDPLA
+543 VYWEVLKSFPEDPLA

-573 SPSEREKLI
+573 PPSDREKLI
-582 RSYLQKEPNS
+582 KSYLQKEPNS

-601 LADLLIKRGEK
+601 LADLLIKRGKK
-612 KEAEKLLIE
+612 KEAEKILIE
-621 LFEGNSPLKYKALL
+621 LFEGSSPLKYKALL

-641 EDKRNKAVLLYKVYK
+641 EDRRNKAVLLYKVYK

-669 LVKLFEEIGD
+669 LVKLFEELGD

-687 EGGDLSDKEKAMQIY
+687 ESGDLSDKEKAVQIY
-702 SNIQRWDKALAI
+702 ANIQRWDKARAI
-714 ANQLIS
+714 ADQLIS
-720 LGYRS
+720 LGYKS
-725 SSFDN
+725 PSFDN

-771 GKPMEALEYLVDIS
+771 GKPREALEYLVDIS

-798 LEGVQIFLELRLRR
+798 LEGAQTFLELRLRR
-812 DASCFLERV
+812 DASCFLGRV
-821 DANVLSREERVKIE
+821 DANSLSQEERVKIE
-835 RLKEDLPKCEVR
+835 MLKKELPKCEVK

>member
-24 FDLQVEIIAKELEE
+24 FDLQVEIVAKEVEE

-45 QSFPLKGSEPLDLS
+45 QNLPLKGSEPMDLS

-73 VARVEGDGL
+73 VAKVEGDGL
-82 SCGKPKDAI
+82 SCGKPKDAT
-91 AYKVGVDY
+91 AYKVGVDH
-99 YLKGDFLRAER
+99 YLKGDFLSAEK
-110 ELGSIL
+110 ELSSIL
-116 TMPSPYRPMAEYV
+116 TMSSPYRPMAEYV

-149 SCRIPHRYRDS
+149 SCRVPHRYRDS

-177 KNENPLWSVLYE
+177 KNENPLWSVIYE
-189 IKEKKNYREPNCQEV
+189 IREKKTYRESNCQEV
-204 VFKNYCNYVS
+204 VFKNYCNYVL

-242 LDEAERVLLEYSKPT
+242 LDEAEKLLLEYSKPT
-257 KPYRDVA
+257 KPYRSVA

-272 LKKNDTN
+272 LQKKDTN
-279 KAYQYASLLETI
+279 RAYQYASLLETI

-302 ISQRDVLLARITYSI
+302 IAQRDVLLARITYNI
-317 TKDPSFLELA
+317 TKEPSFLELA

-334 GDYKLALSNFLG
+334 GDYKLALSNFLD
-346 AKNIKYAVYS
+346 AKNIRYAVYS
-356 AIRMGDYRTAYTLLE
+356 AIREGDYKTAYTLLE
-371 GKKEKDREDYLWLL
+371 GKREKDREDYLWLL

-396 EPLKAVRERYPELYK
+396 EPLKAVRERHPELYK

-420 KGDWLSALN
+420 KGDWLSALS
-429 YFEDPYYKALSYYNL
+429 YFDDPYYRALCYYNL
-444 KRYEDVLRVL
+444 KKYEDVLKVL
-454 RGIDHT
+454 KGIDHPK
-460 RARLLKAKSALFL
+460 ARLLKAKSALFL

-480 SFLTESSPEELY
+480 SFLTQSSPEELY

-500 EGEYERSIEFFKKVP
+500 EGEYERSIDHFKKVP
-515 KDSPFGARALMKT
+515 KDSPFGVRALMKT

-535 GKVDAAKE
+535 GKVDSAKE
-543 VYWEMLRNFPEDPLA
+543 VYWEILKNFPEDPLA

-573 SPSEREKLI
+573 PPSDREKLI
-582 RSYLQKEPNS
+582 KSYLQKEPDS

-612 KEAEKLLIE
+612 REAEKILIE
-621 LFEGNSPLKYKALL
+621 LFEGSSPLKYKALL

-669 LVKLFEEIGD
+669 LVKLYEEVGD
-679 LQSMAELL
+679 QQSMAELL
-687 EGGDLSDKEKAMQIY
+687 EGGDLSDKERAMQIY
-702 SNIQRWDKALAI
+702 ANIQRWDKALAI

-720 LGYRS
+720 LGYKS
-725 SSFDN
+725 PSFDN

-771 GKPMEALEYLVDIS
+771 GKPREALEYLVDIS

-798 LEGVQIFLELRLRR
+798 LEGVRTFLELRLRR

-821 DANVLSREERVKIE
+821 DANTLSREERVKIE
-835 RLKEDLPKCEVR
+835 RLKKELPKCEVR

>member
-16 AFSQIKKE
+16 AFSQIRKE
-24 FDLQVEIIAKELEE
+24 FDLQVEIVAKEVEE

-45 QSFPLKGSEPLDLS
+45 QNLPLKGAEPMDLS

-73 VARVEGDGL
+73 VAEVEGEGL

-91 AYKVGVDY
+91 AYKVGVDH
-99 YLKGDFLRAER
+99 YLKGDFLSAEK
-110 ELGSIL
+110 ELSSIL
-116 TMPSPYRPMAEYV
+116 TMFSPYRPMAEYV

-149 SCRIPHRYRDS
+149 SCRFPHRYRDS

-177 KNENPLWSVLYE
+177 KNENPLWSVIYE
-189 IKEKKNYREPNCQEV
+189 IREKKTYREPSCQEV
-204 VFKNYCNYVS
+204 VFKNYCNYVL

-242 LDEAERVLLEYSKPT
+242 LDEAEKLLIEYSKPT

-264 LYYLGLIA
+264 LYYLGLTA
-272 LKKNDTN
+272 LKKKDTN
-279 KAYQYASLLETI
+279 RAYQYASLLETL

-302 ISQRDVLLARITYSI
+302 IAQRDVLLARITYSI

-334 GDYKLALSNFLG
+334 GDYKLALSNFLD
-346 AKNIKYAVYS
+346 AKNIRYAVYS
-356 AIRMGDYRTAYTLLE
+356 AIREGDYKTAYTFLE
-371 GKKEKDREDYLWLL
+371 GKREKDREDYLWLL

-396 EPLKAVRERYPELYK
+396 EPLKAVKERHPELYK

-420 KGDWLSALN
+420 KGDWLSALS
-429 YFEDPYYKALSYYNL
+429 YFEDPYYRALSYYNL
-444 KRYEDVLRVL
+444 KKYQDVLKAL
-454 RGIDHT
+454 QGIDHP
-460 RARLLKAKSALFL
+460 RAKLLKAKSALFL

-480 SFLTESSPEELY
+480 RFLTESSPEELY

-500 EGEYERSIEFFKKVP
+500 EGEYERSIDHFKKVP
-515 KDSPFGARALMKT
+515 KDSPFGVRALMKT

-535 GKVDAAKE
+535 GKVDSAKQ
-543 VYWEMLRNFPEDPLA
+543 VYWDILKSFPEDPLA

-568 EEREL
+568 EEKEL
-573 SPSEREKLI
+573 PPSDREKLI
-582 RSYLQKEPNS
+582 KSYLQKEPNS

-601 LADLLIKRGEK
+601 LADLLTKRGEK
-612 KEAEKLLIE
+612 REAEKILIE
-621 LFEGNSPLKYKALL
+621 LFEGNSPLKYKILL
-635 KLASIE
+635 KLATIE

-656 EGNSEESAIARRE
+656 EGSSEESAIARKE
-669 LVKLFEEIGD
+669 LIKLYEELGD

-687 EGGDLSDKEKAMQIY
+687 EGGDLSDKERAMQIY
-702 SNIQRWDKALAI
+702 ANIQRWDKAIAI
-714 ANQLIS
+714 VNQLIS

-725 SSFDN
+725 PSFDN

-739 KDRNILTALTKSQDI
+739 KDRNILTVLTNSQDI

-771 GKPMEALEYLVDIS
+771 GKQKEALEYLVDIS

-821 DANVLSREERVKIE
+821 DANTLSREERVKIE
-835 RLKEDLPKCEVR
+835 RLKKELPKCEVR

>member
-24 FDLQVEIIAKELEE
+24 FDLQVEIVAKEVEE

-45 QSFPLKGSEPLDLS
+45 QNLPLKVSEPMDLS
-59 PRLLEPPKEMEFIP
+59 PRLLEPPKEKEFIP
-73 VARVEGDGL
+73 VARVEVNGL

-91 AYKVGVDY
+91 AYKFGVDY

-110 ELGSIL
+110 ELSSIL

-129 LGLIKLKEG
+129 LGLMKLKEG

-149 SCRIPHRYRDS
+149 SCRVPHRYRDS
-160 ACELYY
+160 TCELYY

-177 KNENPLWSVLYE
+177 KNENPLWSIVYE

-204 VFKNYCNYVS
+204 VFKNYCDYVL

-227 STTLRRAIVLFQTGK
+227 STTLRRAILLFQTGK
-242 LDEAERVLLEYSKPT
+242 LDEAERVFLEYSKPT
-257 KPYRDVA
+257 KPYRSIA

-272 LKKNDTN
+272 LQKKDTN
-279 KAYQYASLLETI
+279 RAYQYASLLETI

-302 ISQRDVLLARITYSI
+302 IAQRDVLLARITYSI

-334 GDYKLALSNFLG
+334 GDYQLALSNFLE
-346 AKNIKYAVYS
+346 AKSIKYAVYS
-356 AIRMGDYRTAYTLLE
+356 AIRMGDYKTAYSLLE
-371 GKKEKDREDYLWLL
+371 GKREKDREDYLWLL

-396 EPLKAVRERYPELYK
+396 EPLKAVKERYPELYK

-420 KGDWLSALN
+420 KGDWLSVLS
-429 YFEDPYYKALSYYNL
+429 YFEDPYYRALCYYNL
-444 KRYEDVLRVL
+444 KKYEDVLKVL
-454 RGIDHT
+454 RGIDHPS
-460 RARLLKAKSALFL
+460 AKLLKAKSALFL

-480 SFLTESSPEELY
+480 SFLTESSAEELY

-500 EGEYERSIEFFKKVP
+500 EGEYERSIDYFKKVT
-515 KDSPFGARALMKT
+515 KDSPFGVRALMKT
-528 GDALYNL
+528 GDALYNME
-535 GKVDAAKE
+535 KVESAKE
-543 VYWEMLRNFPEDPLA
+543 VYWEILKNFPEDPLA
-558 SQATLALLGM
+558 SKAALALLGM

-573 SPSEREKLI
+573 PPGDKEKLI
-582 RSYLQKEPNS
+582 KSYLQKEPNS
-592 PYAQELKYQ
+592 PYAPELKYQ

-612 KEAEKLLIE
+612 KEAEKILIE
-621 LFEGNSPLKYKALL
+621 LFEGNSPLKYEALL

-669 LVKLFEEIGD
+669 LVKLYEEVGD
-679 LQSMAELL
+679 QQSMAELL
-687 EGGDLSDKEKAMQIY
+687 ESGDLSDKERAMQIY
-702 SNIQRWDKALAI
+702 GNIQRWDKAQAI

-720 LGYRS
+720 LSYRS
-725 SSFDN
+725 PSFDN

-739 KDRNILTALTKSQDI
+739 KDSNILTALTKSQDI

-771 GKPMEALEYLVDIS
+771 GKPKEALEYLVDIS
-785 LNNKGAQVYNSAI
+785 LNNKGAQIYNSAI

-821 DANVLSREERVKIE
+821 DANILSQEERVKIE
-835 RLKEDLPKCEVR
+835 RLKKELPKCEVR

>member
-24 FDLQVEIIAKELEE
+24 FDLRVEIVAKEVEE
-38 KPKLSPP
+38 KPKLNPP
-45 QSFPLKGSEPLDLS
+45 QSLPLKGSEPMDLS
-59 PRLLEPPKEMEFIP
+59 PRLLEPPKEMEFTP
-73 VARVEGDGL
+73 VAKVEGDGL

-129 LGLIKLKEG
+129 LGLMKLEKG

-149 SCRIPHRYRDS
+149 SCRFPHVYRDS

-172 KGSVP
+172 KDSVP

-204 VFKNYCNYVS
+204 VFKNYCNYVL
-214 DFVKGKVREEYKD
+214 DFVKGKVREEYKN

-242 LDEAERVLLEYSKPT
+242 LDEAERVFLEYSKPT
-257 KPYRDVA
+257 KPYRNVA

-272 LKKNDTN
+272 LQKKDTN
-279 KAYQYASLLETI
+279 RAYQYASLLETI

-302 ISQRDVLLARITYSI
+302 IAQRDVLLARITYNI

-334 GDYKLALSNFLG
+334 GDYQLALSNFLEV
-346 AKNIKYAVYS
+346 KNIRYAVYS
-356 AIRMGDYRTAYTLLE
+356 AIRMGDYKTAYSLLE
-371 GKKEKDREDYLWLL
+371 GKREKDREDYLWLL
-385 ESAYWANLPME
+385 ESAYWADLPME
-396 EPLKAVRERYPELYK
+396 EPLKVVRERYPELYK

-420 KGDWLSALN
+420 KGDWLSALS
-429 YFEDPYYKALSYYNL
+429 YFEDPYYRALCYYNL
-444 KRYEDVLRVL
+444 KKYEDVLKVL
-454 RGIDHT
+454 KGIDHPK
-460 RARLLKAKSALFL
+460 ARLLKAKSALFL
-473 GKPALAR
+473 GKPSLAR

-500 EGEYERSIEFFKKVP
+500 EGEYERSIDYFKKVP
-515 KDSPFGARALMKT
+515 KDSPFGVRALMKT

-535 GKVDAAKE
+535 GKVDSAKQ
-543 VYWEMLRNFPEDPLA
+543 VYWEILKNFPEDPLA

-573 SPSEREKLI
+573 PPSEREKLI
-582 RSYLQKEPNS
+582 RSYLQKEPDS

-612 KEAEKLLIE
+612 REAEKILIE
-621 LFEGNSPLKYKALL
+621 LFEGSSPLKYKALL

-669 LVKLFEEIGD
+669 LVKLYEEVGD
-679 LQSMAELL
+679 QQSMAELL
-687 EGGDLSDKEKAMQIY
+687 EGGDLSDKERAMQIY
-702 SNIQRWDKALAI
+702 ANIQRWDKALAI

-720 LGYRS
+720 LGYKS
-725 SSFDN
+725 PSFDN

-739 KDRNILTALTKSQDI
+739 KDRNILTALTRSQDI

-771 GKPMEALEYLVDIS
+771 GKPKEALEYLVDIS

-798 LEGVQIFLELRLRR
+798 LEGVRTFLELRLRR

-821 DANVLSREERVKIE
+821 DANSLSREERVKIE
-835 RLKEDLPKCEVR
+835 RLKKELPKCEVR